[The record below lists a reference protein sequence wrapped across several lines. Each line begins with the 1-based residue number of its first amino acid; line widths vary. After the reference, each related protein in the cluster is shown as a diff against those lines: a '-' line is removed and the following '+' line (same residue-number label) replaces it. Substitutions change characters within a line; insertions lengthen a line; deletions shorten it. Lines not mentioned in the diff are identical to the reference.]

1 MEKEIASA
9 KKQKNTESTH
19 KTLNTYVQDFKYFI
33 CSTSDDVCHS
43 NPGKA
48 AKCFLLSTSQQLL
61 SVSLRGIKSGILS
74 YSFRLSKKSLQEL
87 KVGLSNSK
95 RREDDSLR
103 KESDQAHPIS
113 FDMVKHFF

>member
-74 YSFRLSKKSLQEL
+74 YSFRLSKEITSRVESRIVKF
-87 KVGLSNSK
+87 KKK
-95 RREDDSLR
+95 RR
-103 KESDQAHPIS
+103 
-113 FDMVKHFF
+113 